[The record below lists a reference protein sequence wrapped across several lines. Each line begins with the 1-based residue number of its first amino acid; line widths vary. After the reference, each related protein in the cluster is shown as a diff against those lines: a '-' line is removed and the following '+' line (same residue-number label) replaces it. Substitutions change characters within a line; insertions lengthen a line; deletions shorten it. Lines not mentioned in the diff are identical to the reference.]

1 MFTVSCGAIICLL
14 LDLLRIIFKSGRK
27 KIPVGLKKMTSRKVE
42 PGMDLFIRRNQ
53 KKIEKKFF
61 CTKKLE
67 IFSATR
73 CCFFIF

>member
-42 PGMDLFIRRNQ
+42 PGMDLDDLFTLEDTLT
-53 KKIEKKFF
+53 IELLALLLLLF
-61 CTKKLE
+61 TL
-67 IFSATR
+67 
-73 CCFFIF
+73 

>member
-42 PGMDLFIRRNQ
+42 PGMDSLTNSIIQLLAILIILLTVKAILLILLIVF
-53 KKIEKKFF
+53 
-61 CTKKLE
+61 KL
-67 IFSATR
+67 
-73 CCFFIF
+73 